1 MRLCVWLL
9 ASWAICA
16 AQTIT
21 FSPSTDAPSYTVWA
35 VTACGAQDLSAGQIY
50 QDMVA
55 NGVTPLLN
63 VQALDLLSQAQK
75 KSFWSKAYTYGTYA
89 LAGATALM
97 NLKVVQAN
105 PNWVK
110 ALNVADG
117 ALTTLIPL
125 AQKNVSTTQPSW
137 ASLLVRDHDLIRV
150 GTGDCQSVVVLGGR
164 GKPFSVGGK

>member
-1 MRLCVWLL
+1 MRFFALL
-9 ASWAICA
+9 IASVAICA

-21 FSPSTDAPSYTVWA
+21 FSPSLDTPSYTAWS
-35 VTACGAQDLSAGQIY
+35 VTACGAQDLPAGQIY
-50 QDMVA
+50 QNMVA
-55 NGVTPLLN
+55 HGVTPLLN
-63 VQALDLLSQAQK
+63 VQALDLLTQAQK

-105 PNWVK
+105 PNWIK

-117 ALTTLIPL
+117 ALTTIIPF
-125 AQKNVSTTQPSW
+125 AQKNVKTGMPSW
-137 ASLLVRDHDLIRV
+137 AALLVRDHDLVRV

-164 GKPFSVGGK
+164 GKPFSVGK